1 MDFIIIKN
9 EKIGEVKAKLLT
21 DKNPNTCQAIWDA
34 LPFDVS
40 LSRWGEELYG
50 DCPVSIPAEN
60 SQTECDVGD
69 VGYWIGGQGFCIFW
83 GPTPASSGE
92 KPVAASPVIIFAK
105 IEGDAKAI
113 FNQFS
118 FFSGMVKKGE

>member
-1 MDFIIIKN
+1 MDYMIIEN
-9 EKIGEVKAKLLT
+9 EKIGQIKAKLLT
-21 DKNPNTCQAIWDA
+21 DKNPNTCKAIWDA

-50 DCPVSIPAEN
+50 DCPISIPAEN

-69 VGYWIGGQGFCIFW
+69 VGYWIDGQGFCIFW

-92 KPVAASPVIIFAK
+92 KPVAASPVNIFAK

-118 FFSGMVKKGE
+118 SFSGKVKKGE